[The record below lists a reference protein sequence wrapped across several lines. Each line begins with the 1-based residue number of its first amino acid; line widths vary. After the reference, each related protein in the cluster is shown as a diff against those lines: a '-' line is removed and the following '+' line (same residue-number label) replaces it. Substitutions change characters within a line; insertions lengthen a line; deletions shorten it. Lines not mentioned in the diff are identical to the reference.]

1 MEVMEVPPRQGPLLD
16 PRPREAPGKETCLSP
31 GRALSTCPTSRVK
44 VQSRYPGERHGGDSE
59 KLPLSHLVC
68 VAHVAKTINMA
79 HPGASPWVALGIP
92 QQESPPPS
100 SFLSPWQTLGSFL
113 LEGGP
118 WGPGG
123 YKGPGGGRSG
133 TASVPSTRTAPR
145 DSPAQVSR
153 GPYHGW
159 GQGGWQGSSLCSG
172 GLSSLQGPDLQPEA
186 MLLWL
191 TLTLLWSS
199 PCWAGRKSGRVC
211 PLLPFPRAPLLPQ
224 PGPGGWAQPLSQ
236 TNSSLRTVPSAC
248 RGCVPSGQT
257 QPTCHCGLPPTPT
270 HLVLCLEMFGNGKG
284 SYFITSKD
292 NETGITG
299 IRVFV
304 GPVGLIKR

>member
-1 MEVMEVPPRQGPLLD
+1 
-16 PRPREAPGKETCLSP
+16 
-31 GRALSTCPTSRVK
+31 
-44 VQSRYPGERHGGDSE
+44 
-59 KLPLSHLVC
+59 
-68 VAHVAKTINMA
+68 
-79 HPGASPWVALGIP
+79 
-92 QQESPPPS
+92 
-100 SFLSPWQTLGSFL
+100 
-113 LEGGP
+113 
-118 WGPGG
+118 
-123 YKGPGGGRSG
+123 
-133 TASVPSTRTAPR
+133 
-145 DSPAQVSR
+145 
-153 GPYHGW
+153 
-159 GQGGWQGSSLCSG
+159 
-172 GLSSLQGPDLQPEA
+172 

-304 GPVGLIKR
+304 GPVGLIKSIQVRYGSSWSEKYGIPGGKAHELILHPGEHIISIYGRYRTFLQHVTLITNQGRSASFGLETGKGFFAAPNLTGQVLEGVYGQFWLYGITGIGFTWGFPREGLASVLPSDDPF